1 MPFFKKEKNAGKKAK
16 KAKKGS
22 KKKGKEPPPPKP
34 PGAGGEGEGEEEEDL
49 ELKMEATDADIF
61 SSEVDALFASMK
73 ATMGAASDLPDVK
86 FGKMG
91 DEMAGE
97 DDFKQPE
104 EPEEPEPEPEPAPRP
119 KRVKLTKEEKM
130 AKMKAMREKQQAQTS
145 AEGGEAEM
153 TEEEREEAA
162 VMKRCE
168 ELFEQYDA
176 DGGGDI
182 DAEEFAALCY
192 DMGCEGPGRKWPQPI
207 GHLACLGR

>member
-1 MPFFKKEKNAGKKAK
+1 
-16 KAKKGS
+16 
-22 KKKGKEPPPPKP
+22 
-34 PGAGGEGEGEEEEDL
+34 
-49 ELKMEATDADIF
+49 
-61 SSEVDALFASMK
+61 
-73 ATMGAASDLPDVK
+73 
-86 FGKMG
+86 
-91 DEMAGE
+91 
-97 DDFKQPE
+97 
-104 EPEEPEPEPEPAPRP
+104 
-119 KRVKLTKEEKM
+119 
-130 AKMKAMREKQQAQTS
+130 MREKQQAQTS

-192 DMGCEGPGRKWPQPI
+192 DMGCEGPGREWPQPI